1 MVPEEVMVEEKAE
14 KKDTTMKGIV
24 DGREK
29 KDGKEEKKEKDEMV
43 SLNFFGV
50 ISSRWISLVE
60 VLELVFEITLR
71 QQWSVE
77 L

>member
-1 MVPEEVMVEEKAE
+1 MVEEKAE

-71 QQWSVE
+71 QQWSVG